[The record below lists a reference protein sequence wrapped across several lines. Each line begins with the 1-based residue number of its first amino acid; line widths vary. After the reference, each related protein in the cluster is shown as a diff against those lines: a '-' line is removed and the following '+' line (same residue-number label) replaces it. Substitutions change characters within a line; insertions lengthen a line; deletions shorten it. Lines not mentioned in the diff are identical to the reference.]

1 MQFYCSTRIEFI
13 FYSCFAVRSKLTD
26 LNVINTSR
34 FFSNPAEIFFLDF
47 FVFVYFPF
55 TKLMSIYLQ
64 KMIIILMTVS
74 IKKQFPQRKY
84 LFENLHASSTTR
96 KSTSGPSG
104 LKIKGCI
111 SYTHNKDIMI
121 IIFFFVFYYYIFKLL
136 CAFMGS

>member
-1 MQFYCSTRIEFI
+1 
-13 FYSCFAVRSKLTD
+13 
-26 LNVINTSR
+26 
-34 FFSNPAEIFFLDF
+34 
-47 FVFVYFPF
+47 
-55 TKLMSIYLQ
+55 
-64 KMIIILMTVS
+64 MTVS